1 MWLLYSYIVSI
12 LHALTLVTMQTKG
25 MYSCEPSPAF
35 KQPQEG
41 LFANT
46 WVTNDWCIDNANIWE
61 AVTVIIFLGYLTVD
75 LLVCILKIGD
85 ALKGKYENYAHHLI
99 GIFGTLAALIVG
111 RMILSLS
118 NATCLTE
125 LSTPFVSLR
134 GILYM
139 LKKSDGSLYLY
150 NGLAMTAMFFISR
163 NVFQTWLVLAK
174 LTPAVLY
181 RSSHMFAQTSEPWVE
196 HVCWASLCLYLML
209 CVLNFYWFYRMV
221 LGAISH
227 ASKSKSKKGQ

>member
-1 MWLLYSYIVSI
+1 MWLLYSYVVSI
-12 LHALTLVTMQTKG
+12 VHAITLVALTVKG
-25 MYSCEPSPAF
+25 MYSCEPGPAYR
-35 KQPQEG
+35 QEG
-41 LFANT
+41 GGIFANT
-46 WVTNDWCIDNANIWE
+46 WVANDWCVDNGNYWE
-61 AVTVIIFLGYLTVD
+61 CVTVTVFLAYLTVD
-75 LLVCILKIGD
+75 LVVCFVKIGD
-85 ALKGKYENYAHHLI
+85 ALKGKYENYAHHII
-99 GIFGTLAALIVG
+99 GIVGSSAALICG

-139 LKKSDGSLYLY
+139 LKKSDSSLYFY
-150 NGLAMTAMFFISR
+150 NGMTMTAMFFVVR
-163 NVFQTWLVLAK
+163 NMLQTWLVLAR
-174 LTPAVLY
+174 LTPSVLY
-181 RSSHMFAQTSEPWVE
+181 RSHDMFALTSSPWVE
-196 HVCWASLCLYLML
+196 KVCWGSLCLYLML